1 MNKTALAAAADAQAF
16 LGDDPERRRRT
27 EIRRR
32 TEKTLFFIVRKAS
45 AAATAATG
53 CVQAAAGGQ
62 TLKSSPDS
70 ESSHSRLGL
79 KARSLADSES
89 FMNKRS
95 VTEATLPAAEV
106 ASRQG

>member
-70 ESSHSRLGL
+70 ESSHSRL